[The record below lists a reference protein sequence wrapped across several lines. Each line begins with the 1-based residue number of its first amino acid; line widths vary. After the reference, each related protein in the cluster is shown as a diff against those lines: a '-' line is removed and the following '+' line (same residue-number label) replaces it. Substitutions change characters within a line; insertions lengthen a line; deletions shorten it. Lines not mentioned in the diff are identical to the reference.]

1 MVNYSKLGNL
11 KSAEMCIFLKMLF
24 ESRNTPN
31 TGELQNKLSQVI
43 KDDEHRLIYNKIQTL
58 ELQKEKIAEQI
69 DRLSGPHDINDED
82 YAKFQK
88 YFEIYKTINKSILKQ
103 HTRIIYM

>member
-1 MVNYSKLGNL
+1 MDYSILTNTQ
-11 KSAEMCIFLKMLF
+11 SPEMCMFFNMIF

-43 KDDEHRLIYNKIQTL
+43 KADEHRLIYNKIQTL